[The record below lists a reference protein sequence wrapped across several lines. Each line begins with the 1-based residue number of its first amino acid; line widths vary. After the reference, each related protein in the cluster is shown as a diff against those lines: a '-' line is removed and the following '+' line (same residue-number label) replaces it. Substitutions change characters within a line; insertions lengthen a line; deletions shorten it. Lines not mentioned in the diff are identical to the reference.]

1 MALSRVWPD
10 DWMGHALQR
19 ILTSYRWIANCGK
32 PKVVQ
37 VKVLIEFINNV
48 LAMNAT
54 NGRHLKPPATY
65 LKIEEAMSNRIWSR
79 GINRESCQT
88 GRDPYSSTPEG
99 SRIPKREDGYSGT
112 TSSYA
117 PPSKGSGPGGSK
129 KGKGPVP
136 PKGSSNNGKQD
147 FCRGFN
153 SAAGCNMTNGQCRH
167 KHACSR
173 SIDSNRYCNK
183 TDHGADN
190 HP

>member
-1 MALSRVWPD
+1 M
-10 DWMGHALQR
+10 
-19 ILTSYRWIANCGK
+19 
-32 PKVVQ
+32 
-37 VKVLIEFINNV
+37 LIDFINNV

-79 GINRESCQT
+79 GINRESYQT

-99 SRIPKREDGYSGT
+99 SRIPKRKDGYSGT
-112 TSSYA
+112 TSSYVQ
-117 PPSKGSGPGGSK
+117 PSKGSGPGGSK

-136 PKGSSNNGKQD
+136 PKSSSNNGKQE

-153 SAAGCNMTNGQCRH
+153 SAAGCNFTNGQCRH
-167 KHACSR
+167 KHAFSR
-173 SIDSNRYCNK
+173 SIDSNWYCNK
-183 TDHGADN
+183 TDHGVDN